1 MRNTRAA
8 PSSTSRRA
16 VCARSPSATSAAP
29 IRAEKKMI
37 CSTLP
42 SLNAAKGL
50 VGTMP
55 SSTSSGVGITR
66 SFTSP
71 SGRLDRPT
79 PGLIRCPNAKPTST
93 ASRDVM
99 ANQTRV
105 RTPSRTAPTPSPSLA
120 MELAMVN
127 STRGATTMRIRFR

>member
-1 MRNTRAA
+1 
-8 PSSTSRRA
+8 
-16 VCARSPSATSAAP
+16 
-29 IRAEKKMI
+29 MI

-42 SLNAAKGL
+42 SAREAKGFF
-50 VGTMP
+50 GTML
-55 SSTSSGVGITR
+55 SSTSSGVGMTR

-79 PGLIRCPNAKPTST
+79 PGLIRCPKAKPTST
-93 ASRDVM
+93 ASREVI
-99 ANQTRV
+99 ANHTRV

-120 MELAMVN
+120 IELAMVN